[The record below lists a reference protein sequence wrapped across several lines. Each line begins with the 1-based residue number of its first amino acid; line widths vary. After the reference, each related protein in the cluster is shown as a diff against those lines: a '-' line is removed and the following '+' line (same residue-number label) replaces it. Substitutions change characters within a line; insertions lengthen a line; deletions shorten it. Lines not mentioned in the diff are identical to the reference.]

1 MSVTLRKNSSP
12 MSEDAGPYRV
22 MVVDDSAVI
31 RGFITRYLEEDPAI
45 KVVATAANGLMAVRS
60 LARARPD
67 VVVLDIEMPE
77 MDGLTALPKLLEEDR
92 TIKVVMA
99 STLTRKNAEVS
110 MRSLQLGASD
120 YVPKPESLRAVNA
133 SIDFRRELV
142 EKVKVYAAQ
151 RRRSLGLP
159 QPEAGGHPVP
169 GVRGGQAP
177 KAPTARGAV
186 VVTAR
191 RPSPGSA
198 AATVARSTG
207 AVAQPARST
216 GGEAPIV
223 LRRPSALVP
232 EVLAVASST
241 GGPQALMK
249 MFSAI
254 GAQRLARIPVVL
266 VQHMPATFT
275 AILAQHLERAAGV
288 PAVEGADGMPFEPG
302 RIHVAPGDYHMLL
315 EKGENGVVLR
325 LNQDPPENF
334 CRPAADP
341 MFRSVARIYGGKTLA
356 VVLTGMGHD
365 GLRGARELVSAGAT
379 LIAQDEE
386 SSVVWGMPGA
396 VATAGLC
403 SAVVPLDRIGAEV
416 TKFLGGGR

>member
-1 MSVTLRKNSSP
+1 
-12 MSEDAGPYRV
+12 

-45 KVVATAANGLMAVRS
+45 KVVATAANGLMAVRT

-77 MDGLTALPKLLEEDR
+77 MDGLTALPKLLEQDR
-92 TIKVVMA
+92 TVKVVMA

-151 RRRSLGLP
+151 RRRILGLP
-159 QPEAGGHPVP
+159 QPQAGGHPIP
-169 GVRGGQAP
+169 GVTGARGPA
-177 KAPTARGAV
+177 KPTARGAT

-191 RPSPGSA
+191 RTPVSQPPVVAARAKSGATLPS
-198 AATVARSTG
+198 
-207 AVAQPARST
+207 
-216 GGEAPIV
+216 GEAAEGGARIV
-223 LRRPSALVP
+223 LRRPSPLVP
-232 EVLAVASST
+232 EILAVASST

-249 MFSAI
+249 LFSGI
-254 GAQRLARIPVVL
+254 EKERLKRVPIAV

-275 AILAQHLERAAGV
+275 AILAQHLERAAGI
-288 PAVEGADGMPFEPG
+288 PAVEGEDGMPFEQG
-302 RIHVAPGDYHMLL
+302 RIHVAPGDYHMVL
-315 EKGENGVVLR
+315 EKEKGGIVVR

-341 MFRSVARIYGGKTLA
+341 MFRSVARIYGGKALA

-365 GLRGARELVSAGAT
+365 GLRGARELVSAGGT

-386 SSVVWGMPGA
+386 TSVVWGMPGA

-403 SAVVPLDRIGAEV
+403 SSVLPLDQMGAKV
-416 TKFLGGGR
+416 AKFLGGGR